1 MLCSVDGLKD
11 ARIFAAR
18 SFPDERGSLL
28 QSYTRSGLREQGIR
42 AEFKQAIQ
50 SRSRRGVVRG
60 LHFQWDPPQGKLIRC
75 VSGAIF
81 DVLVDIRPG
90 SPTLG
95 DHVAVELSAA
105 NSLMLWAPPGL
116 AHGFMALVEDSIVFY
131 ECTEEW
137 SPAAEGGIL
146 WSDPAIGIAWPA
158 LPPIVSAK
166 DSMAPTLAQWLDDP
180 RSSHFRMPAP

>member
-1 MLCSVDGLKD
+1 MLRSVDELPD
-11 ARIFAAR
+11 ARIFTAR
-18 SFPDERGSLL
+18 TFPDERGSLL
-28 QSYTRSGLREQGIR
+28 QSYTLSGLKEQGIR

-75 VSGAIF
+75 VHGAIF
-81 DVLVDIRPG
+81 DVLVDIRHG

-95 DHVAVELSAA
+95 DHAAVELSAA
-105 NSLMLWAPPGL
+105 NGLVLWAPAGL

-137 SPAAEGGIL
+137 TPATEGGIL
-146 WSDPAIGIAWPA
+146 WSDPAIGIAWPP
-158 LPPIVSAK
+158 LDPIVSVK
-166 DSMAPTLAQWLDDP
+166 DRLAPTLARWLDDC
-180 RSSHFRMPAP
+180 RSAHFRMSAA